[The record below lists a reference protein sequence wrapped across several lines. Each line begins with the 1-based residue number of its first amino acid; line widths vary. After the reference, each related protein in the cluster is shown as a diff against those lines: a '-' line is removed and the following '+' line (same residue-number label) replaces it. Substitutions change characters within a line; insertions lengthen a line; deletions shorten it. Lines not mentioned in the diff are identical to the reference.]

1 MKQTPFSQ
9 VLAHFKAA
17 DPLVYQ
23 ALRTVNLTDWFES
36 RVTKDYYWHL
46 TKNIIGQQLSGKAA
60 DTIITRCQKLV
71 GDVLEPQV
79 VLNIPDQSL
88 RDAGLSWAKV
98 KYVKDLAAKVI
109 AGEVVLDHLDTRSD
123 EEVIAELTKVKGIG
137 RWTAEMFL
145 LFTLGREDI
154 FSYGDLGLKKGFAK
168 LYGHAMPT
176 EADIAPV
183 IARWSPYKSYGSIV
197 LWHTLDNRE
206 RTIQESK

>member
-1 MKQTPFSQ
+1 MKQTPFPQ
-9 VLAHFKAA
+9 VLAHFKVA

-60 DTIITRCQKLV
+60 DTIIARCQKLV

-79 VLNIPDQSL
+79 VLGMPDQSL

-123 EEVIAELTKVKGIG
+123 EEVIAELTKVKGVG